1 VDIFDL
7 SSRAE
12 IESAAR
18 RVYEFLTVR
27 NQTPSKETPSA
38 RVARVRQADEAFP
51 SAAAKVSSMLL
62 GPVAAQIGN
71 KRLLIV
77 GEGVL
82 QYLPFASLPE
92 PTPDGAAQAN
102 PSPLIA
108 KHEIITVPSASVV
121 AVLRRETAGRKQ
133 APKTLAV
140 VADPVFSAA
149 DVRVPQQ
156 KTTPKAAA

>member
-1 VDIFDL
+1 TPESADIFDL
-7 SSRAE
+7 PSRAE

-18 RVYEFLTVR
+18 HVYELLTAG
-27 NQTPSKETPSA
+27 NQRPRKEAPAA
-38 RVARVRQADEAFP
+38 RAARVRQADEAVFT
-51 SAAAKVSSMLL
+51 AAAKVSSMLL
-62 GPVAAQIGN
+62 GPAAAQIGN

-82 QYLPFASLPE
+82 QYLPFAALPE

-121 AVLRRETAGRKQ
+121 AVLRRETA
-133 APKTLAV
+133 
-140 VADPVFSAA
+140 
-149 DVRVPQQ
+149 
-156 KTTPKAAA
+156 